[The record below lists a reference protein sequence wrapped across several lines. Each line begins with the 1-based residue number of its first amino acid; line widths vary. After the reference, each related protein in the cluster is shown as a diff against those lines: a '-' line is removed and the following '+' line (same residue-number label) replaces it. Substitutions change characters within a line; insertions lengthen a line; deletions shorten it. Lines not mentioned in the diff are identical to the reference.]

1 MPVSN
6 FSQEDYLLMA
16 TREGIIKKTPLGQ
29 FQEVRSSGLI
39 AMKMKVCM
47 AILQIH
53 VRAFQPVSVCRDASQ
68 ASHVVMLTQAAF
80 LESWQSLDIQC
91 VSLLVILRSCSQ
103 VIPSE
108 ACFKSST
115 FLHALHLQED
125 FVASL
130 RA

>member
-47 AILQIH
+47 AILQINIE
-53 VRAFQPVSVCRDASQ
+53 AIQPISVCCDASC
-68 ASHVVMLTQAAF
+68 ARCVMTLT
-80 LESWQSLDIQC
+80 
-91 VSLLVILRSCSQ
+91 
-103 VIPSE
+103 
-108 ACFKSST
+108 
-115 FLHALHLQED
+115 
-125 FVASL
+125 
-130 RA
+130 